1 MQFQQPAPERDTWRW
16 RRWSQLWAL
25 VLLAPAALAVTAMS
39 AAMGAA
45 AIVASFGVATVTA
58 LAMTADSVR
67 ALPVQLPAA
76 VRFGVCAAVTCL
88 GFVGMFAYSGPL
100 VWAVIAAYVATA
112 AWAHGSGSTAPGQAV
127 AARHEPEEAEEPE
140 EIPQVVTTSE
150 VQRMTDAELCL
161 AWRRS
166 FVTLRSTR
174 NLARRAGVVSLRQVI
189 LDEME
194 LRHPVGLR
202 VWLHSGARA
211 AGGPDRFLR
220 RSDETGGR
228 RAA

>member
-1 MQFQQPAPERDTWRW
+1 MQFQQPAPERDVWRW

-25 VLLAPAALAVTAMS
+25 VLLAPAALAVTSMS
-39 AAMGAA
+39 AMIGAA
-45 AIVASFGVATVTA
+45 AIVTSFGVATVTA

-67 ALPVQLPAA
+67 ALRVQLPAA
-76 VRFGVCAAVTCL
+76 VRFGVYAAVTCL
-88 GFVGMFAYSGPL
+88 GFGGMFAYSGPL
-100 VWAVIAAYVATA
+100 VWAIIAAYVTTA
-112 AWAHGSGSTAPGQAV
+112 AWAHVGSTAPGQAV

-140 EIPQVVTTSE
+140 AIPQIVTTNE

-166 FVTLRSTR
+166 FVTLMSTH
-174 NLARRAGVVSLRQVI
+174 NLARRAGVVSLRQAI

-194 LRHPVGLR
+194 FRHPVGLR

-220 RSDETGGR
+220 RSDETGRR

>member
-1 MQFQQPAPERDTWRW
+1 MQFQQPDPERAAWRW

-25 VLLAPAALAVTAMS
+25 GLVAPAALAVTSMS
-39 AAMGAA
+39 ATMGAA
-45 AIVASFGVATVTA
+45 AIVASFGLATVTA

-88 GFVGMFAYSGPL
+88 GFGGMFAYSGPL
-100 VWAVIAAYVATA
+100 VWAVIAAYVTTA
-112 AWAHGSGSTAPGQAV
+112 AWAHGSGSTAPGQA
-127 AARHEPEEAEEPE
+127 AAVRHEPEVAE
-140 EIPQVVTTSE
+140 EIPPVVTTKE

-174 NLARRAGVVSLRQVI
+174 SPARRAGVVSLRQEI

-194 LRHPVGLR
+194 FRHPVGLR

-220 RSDETGGR
+220 RSDETGRR